1 MFFKQINDSPLL
13 YDKNRKTFI
22 LILATLIGLLYLMAI
37 AGNGLR
43 SFITA
48 WSTDP
53 TQECYIVIP
62 YGGNAAQLKI
72 ESIKVE
78 EYLKKS
84 PLVKSCKIVDETD
97 FKNMLSGKTKTEV
110 TWIESMP
117 LPVFIEITLNKTSE
131 QIFELIENQVSEISE
146 HAQIHTQL
154 RYSNDFVSSL
164 NILNY
169 VLNGISIAILVVIFA
184 VIALMIKTLFTQQ
197 ESNIEK
203 LALLGAPHD
212 YISKIY
218 CKFIARCVIN
228 ASIYGFIA
236 ALIIISIV
244 CAVTEN
250 MNFFPYGFA
259 IPSIGLYIGIPLS
272 CLAISLCI
280 TYLLVNNLQKK
291 QFLCV

>member
-1 MFFKQINDSPLL
+1 MFFRQTNDSPLL

-48 WSTDP
+48 WTNDP

-62 YGGNAAQLKI
+62 YSGNAAQLKI
-72 ESIKVE
+72 ESTQIE

-84 PLVKSCKIVDETD
+84 PLVKSCKIVDEND
-97 FKNMLSGKTKTEV
+97 FKNVLISQSKTEG
-110 TWIESMP
+110 TWIDSMP
-117 LPVFIEITLNKTSE
+117 LPVFIEIAFNKTSD
-131 QIFELIENQVSEISE
+131 QVFELLENQISEISE
-146 HAQIHTQL
+146 NAQIHTQL

-164 NILNY
+164 GILNY
-169 VLNGISIAILVVIFA
+169 VLNGISIAILVIIFA
-184 VIALMIKTLFTQQ
+184 VIALMIKSLFTQQ

-203 LALLGAPHD
+203 LTLLGVQHD
-212 YISKIY
+212 YISKLY
-218 CKFIARCVIN
+218 CKFIARCIIN
-228 ASIYGFIA
+228 ASIYGFISA
-236 ALIIISIV
+236 IIIISIV
-244 CAVTEN
+244 CAITEN

-259 IPSIGLYIGIPLS
+259 IPSIGLYISIPLS

-291 QFLCV
+291 QFLCA

>member
-1 MFFKQINDSPLL
+1 MFFRQTNDSPLL

-22 LILATLIGLLYLMAI
+22 LILATLIGLLYLIAI

-48 WSTDP
+48 WTNDP

-62 YGGNAAQLKI
+62 YSGNAAQLKI
-72 ESIKVE
+72 ESTQIE

-84 PLVKSCKIVDETD
+84 PLVKSCKIVDEND
-97 FKNMLSGKTKTEV
+97 FKNVLISQSKTEG
-110 TWIESMP
+110 TWIDSMP
-117 LPVFIEITLNKTSE
+117 LPVFIEITFNKTSD
-131 QIFELIENQVSEISE
+131 QVFELLENQISEISE
-146 HAQIHTQL
+146 NAQIHTQL

-164 NILNY
+164 GILNY
-169 VLNGISIAILVVIFA
+169 VLNGISIAILVIIFA
-184 VIALMIKTLFTQQ
+184 VIALMIKALFTQQ

-203 LALLGAPHD
+203 LTLLGAPHD
-212 YISKIY
+212 YISKLY
-218 CKFIARCVIN
+218 CKFIARCIIN
-228 ASIYGFIA
+228 ASIYGFISA
-236 ALIIISIV
+236 IIIISIV
-244 CAVTEN
+244 CAITEN

-259 IPSIGLYIGIPLS
+259 IPSIGLYISIPLS

-291 QFLCV
+291 QFLCA

>member
-1 MFFKQINDSPLL
+1 MFFKQTKDSPLL

-22 LILATLIGLLYLMAI
+22 LILSTLIGLLYLMAI

-48 WSTDP
+48 WTTDP

-62 YGGNAAQLKI
+62 YSGNAAQLKI
-72 ESIKVE
+72 EAIKIE

-84 PLVKSCKIVDETD
+84 PLVKNCKIVDEND
-97 FKNMLSGKTKTEV
+97 FKNILISQTKTEG
-110 TWIESMP
+110 TWIDSMP
-117 LPVFIEITLNKTSE
+117 LPVFIEITFNKTSE

-169 VLNGISIAILVVIFA
+169 VLNGISIAILVIIFA
-184 VIALMIKTLFTQQ
+184 VIALMIKALFTQQ
-197 ESNIEK
+197 ENNIAK
-203 LALLGAPHD
+203 LALLGTSQD
-212 YISKIY
+212 YISKLY
-218 CKFIARCVIN
+218 CRFIARCIIN

-236 ALIIISIV
+236 AIVIISIV
-244 CAVTEN
+244 CSITEN

-259 IPSIGLYIGIPLS
+259 IPSIGLYISIPLS

-291 QFLCV
+291 QFLCA